1 MTYLQKLITEG
12 VARGFKGQLDVAME
26 KAGMDF
32 AAELLADPEYRQ
44 TIRELI
50 RQQTAQLVEE
60 LNQPTRPIRPAPI
73 PRDIAG
79 PRPQKKKR

>member
-26 KAGMDF
+26 KAGMDV

-44 TIRELI
+44 MIRELV
-50 RQQTAQLVEE
+50 RQHTQRLIEE
-60 LNQPTRPIRPAPI
+60 LAQPI
-73 PRDIAG
+73 PPARG
-79 PRPQKKKR
+79 RRRPRASVTGDRT